1 MFQPHSLYIP
11 GTRKLYAL
19 HPFTKLSGLLTLSL
33 VIFLGIGGSWSAIII
48 GLFILLLA
56 AWTGLFRPLVWTSIK
71 MVFPLFLML
80 GLIHGLFN
88 PSNTTLLFSLG
99 PLHLGKEGLEF
110 ALLIVTRVMVFLFAS
125 LLVLFSTSLANL
137 TRAFSQ
143 SGMPSG
149 LVYLLSSPLLLLPQ
163 IAFKAESIRQAQQS
177 RGMET
182 EGSIRNRIK
191 ALFPLVAPLVLGVFL
206 ESEDRAIALE
216 TRKFNVAGKRTSLYQ
231 LPDSRFQRILR
242 KIMIISNIALVIFV
256 VIRATSK

>member
-1 MFQPHSLYIP
+1 MLYD
-11 GTRKLYAL
+11 L
-19 HPFTKLSGLLTLSL
+19 HPFTKLSGLLTISC
-33 VIFLGIGGSWSAIII
+33 VIFLGVDGIWCVIIT

-56 AWTGLFRPLVWTSIK
+56 AWTGLLRPLVWTSLK
-71 MVFPLFLML
+71 MIFPLFLML
-80 GLIHGLFN
+80 TLIHGLFN
-88 PSNTTLLFSLG
+88 PGNTTLLFSLG
-99 PLHLGKEGLEF
+99 PLHMGKEGLEF
-110 ALLIVTRVMVFLFAS
+110 ALLIVIKVMVFLFSS

-163 IAFKAESIRQAQQS
+163 ITAKVATISQAQQS
-177 RGMET
+177 RGMKT
-182 EGSIRNRIK
+182 EGTILNRIK

-216 TRKFNVAGKRTSLYQ
+216 TRGFNVSGNRTSLYQ

-242 KIMIISNIALVIFV
+242 TIFILSNIGLVLFV
-256 VIRATSK
+256 VTERLLKK

>member
-1 MFQPHSLYIP
+1 
-11 GTRKLYAL
+11 
-19 HPFTKLSGLLTLSL
+19 
-33 VIFLGIGGSWSAIII
+33 
-48 GLFILLLA
+48 
-56 AWTGLFRPLVWTSIK
+56 
-71 MVFPLFLML
+71 MVFALFLML

-88 PSNTTLLFSLG
+88 PSNATLLFSLG

-110 ALLIVTRVMVFLFAS
+110 ALLIVTRVTVFLFAS

-163 IAFKAESIRQAQQS
+163 IASKTESIRQAQQS

-231 LPDSRFQRILR
+231 LPDSQFQKILR
-242 KIMIISNIALVIFV
+242 KILIISNLGLVLFMIMYRIF
-256 VIRATSK
+256 K